1 MTEFDRLKMKDTDKI
16 DDFIRKL
23 SEISSKSD
31 ALGETMDEYKLVKK
45 FLQSIPWKKYHIV
58 ASLEQILNLKITC
71 FEDIIGQLKTYEERI
86 CDEEN
91 ETQENQR
98 KLMYA
103 NMEAQSQWDYHRN
116 RKEEVVGVDIT
127 VEEEADVG
135 IGNN

>member
-31 ALGETMDEYKLVKK
+31 ALGETMDESKLVKK
-45 FLQSIPWKKYHIV
+45 LLQSIPWKKYHIV
-58 ASLEQILNLKITC
+58 AFLEQILNLKITC

-91 ETQENQR
+91 ETQENQSN
-98 KLMYA
+98 LLYA

>member
-1 MTEFDRLKMKDTDKI
+1 MTEFDRLKMKDTDNI

-31 ALGETMDEYKLVKK
+31 ALGETMDDSKLVKK

-103 NMEAQSQWDYHRN
+103 NMEAKSQWDYHRN

>member
-31 ALGETMDEYKLVKK
+31 ALGETMDESKLVKK
-45 FLQSIPWKKYHIV
+45 LLQSIPWKKYHIV

-91 ETQENQR
+91 ETQENQSN
-98 KLMYA
+98 LMYA